1 MYKKLRILA
10 FLIVAMLMS
19 ACQKDLILD
28 GTSDVVVDTAETIT
42 LKQEGETKV
51 VAFTTLSG
59 EWSVE
64 QESYDRWLTVEKKMA
79 NW

>member
-28 GTSDVVVDTAETIT
+28 GTSDVVVDTADTIT
-42 LKQEGETKV
+42 LIQEGET
-51 VAFTTLSG
+51 
-59 EWSVE
+59 
-64 QESYDRWLTVEKKMA
+64 
-79 NW
+79 